1 MSVFHSISQYFTVFR
16 NILTLVGWK
25 LNWAGSS
32 ISQLARQGAAGGA
45 RRARRARAAG
55 CAREPA
61 PVRVSESS
69 ILSRLAAPSMAAGPA
84 SGRLAPAP
92 GAGRRA
98 SASRAAGARA
108 VSGSQTKLVNHIP
121 TGRAGPCPGHSGW
134 HLDRGVLS

>member
-45 RRARRARAAG
+45 RRARHARAAG

-69 ILSRLAAPSMAAGPA
+69 ILSRLAAPSMQLALPVACGPAGAGP
-84 SGRLAPAP
+84 GP
-92 GAGRRA
+92 
-98 SASRAAGARA
+98 GARA
-108 VSGSQTKLVNHIP
+108 VSGGQTKLDNHILAWQAP
-121 TGRAGPCPGHSGW
+121 LRATGT
-134 HLDRGVLS
+134 